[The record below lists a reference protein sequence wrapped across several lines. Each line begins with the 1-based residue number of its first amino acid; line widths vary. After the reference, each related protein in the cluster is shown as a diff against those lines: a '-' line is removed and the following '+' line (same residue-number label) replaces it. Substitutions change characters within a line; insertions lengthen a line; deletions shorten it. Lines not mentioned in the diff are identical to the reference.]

1 MKTSIQKKLTELAR
15 EFDLREVRVQTEDR
29 GEYFI
34 RFENGIRIESGILFG
49 CWDSTMPEDTKAEM
63 EMKWVKSVIDRRVD
77 EGWLLGYHHE
87 YGDGFVY
94 RYADGLYAARAEQE
108 AA

>member
-1 MKTSIQKKLTELAR
+1 MNTSIQKKLTELAR
-15 EFDLREVRVQTEDR
+15 EFDLREIRIQTEDR
-29 GEYFI
+29 REMFLQ
-34 RFENGIRIESGILFG
+34 FEGGRCMA
-49 CWDSTMPEDTKAEM
+49 CWNSMMPEDAKATM
-63 EMKWVKSVIDRRVD
+63 EMRLVKSIIDRRVD

-94 RYADGLYAARAEQE
+94 SYADGLYAARAEQE